1 MVKSLRNGKSDQ
13 RNTQGVAPTGATPW
27 TCSKKR
33 DLANESQVVIA
44 AGSIRDGGAA
54 VNRDSHSGLV
64 EDVTTIDVRIWAD
77 SVADRDRAADVA
89 AAVDIGSRH
98 GAAVAGRRCH
108 APVARAGGVGDLRGS
123 GSNAEN
129 CCNGPRKNA
138 LPVLHLH
145 LPSPGLPFPK
155 GRNFWSRAT
164 S

>member
-64 EDVTTIDVRIWAD
+64 KDVTTIDVRIWAD
-77 SVADRDRAADVA
+77 R
-89 AAVDIGSRH
+89 
-98 GAAVAGRRCH
+98 
-108 APVARAGGVGDLRGS
+108 VGDLRGS
-123 GSNAEN
+123 GPNAEN

-145 LPSPGLPFPK
+145 LSSPGLPLPK